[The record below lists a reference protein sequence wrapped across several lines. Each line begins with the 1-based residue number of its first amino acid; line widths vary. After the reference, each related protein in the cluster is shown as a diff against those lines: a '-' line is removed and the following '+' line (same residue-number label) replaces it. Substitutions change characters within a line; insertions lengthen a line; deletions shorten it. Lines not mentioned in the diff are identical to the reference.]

1 MEKLLDLRFRKNIVI
16 EEAQGRERKV
26 GREKFAQGGLVSH
39 PKALRFYQKNTI
51 PGLVLL
57 SCKYN

>member
-16 EEAQGRERKV
+16 EEAQ